1 MKLIFRKFQREGLL
15 QQISK
20 GCKPNEIMTS
30 FAVYN
35 GKKNWKVQKD
45 IIIKVVTK
53 KIKRFIINL
62 L

>member
-1 MKLIFRKFQREGLL
+1 MKLIFRNFQREGLL

-20 GCKPNEIMTS
+20 GCRPNETMIS
-30 FAVYN
+30 FALYK

-53 KIKRFIINL
+53 KNKRFIINL